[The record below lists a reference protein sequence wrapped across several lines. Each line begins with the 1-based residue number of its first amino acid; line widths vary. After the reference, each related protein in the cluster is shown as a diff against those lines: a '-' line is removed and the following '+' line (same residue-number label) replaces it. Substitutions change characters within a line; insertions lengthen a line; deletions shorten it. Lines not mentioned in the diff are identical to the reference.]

1 MTALR
6 ALPTAW
12 LYLVLVFGA
21 TFGVSTEAQ
30 ADSDR
35 LRDVLRNLSR
45 QHDFSIS
52 GIHRITEDVKARRA
66 SGPLRERLN
75 KLLKSY
81 NYVLVHRQSGGVES
95 LLIAGRKVARGER
108 PQTVVIA
115 TKRRGAHHVVEA
127 QLISRTGSRLTVPL
141 IVDTGASTIVLPLSM
156 ASELGFD
163 PNSLV
168 PIDMRTANGV
178 VSMLRGELWA
188 VQVAD
193 VRVSNVAVTFVDDA
207 KVGFVRLLGMSFL
220 KGFRVVL
227 DDKSARLM
235 LIRDVE

>member
-6 ALPTAW
+6 ARSTA
-12 LYLVLVFGA
+12 LLCIVLVLGAIFGISA
-21 TFGVSTEAQ
+21 NAY
-30 ADSDR
+30 ADPGR
-35 LRDVLRNLSR
+35 LRDVLKNLSR
-45 QHDFSIS
+45 QHGFSIS
-52 GIHRITEDVKARRA
+52 GLHRITEDVKSTGA
-66 SGPLRERLN
+66 SGALRERLY
-75 KLLKSY
+75 KLLKGY
-81 NYVLVHRQSGGVES
+81 NYVLVHRQKGGVES

-108 PQTVVIA
+108 PETVVIA
-115 TKRRGAHHVVEA
+115 TQRRGAHHVVEA

-163 PNSLV
+163 LNSLV
-168 PIDMRTANGV
+168 PVDMRTANGV

-193 VRVSNVAVTFVDDA
+193 LRVSNVAVTFVDDA
-207 KVGFVRLLGMSFL
+207 KAGFVRLLGMSFL